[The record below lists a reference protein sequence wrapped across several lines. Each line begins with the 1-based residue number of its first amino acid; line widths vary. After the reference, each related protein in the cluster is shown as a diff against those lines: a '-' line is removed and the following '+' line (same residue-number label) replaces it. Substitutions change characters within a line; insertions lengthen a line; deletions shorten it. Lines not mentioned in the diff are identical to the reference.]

1 MLRARVYLTNST
13 KRVGVTG
20 HVYVETFVWLTYL
33 HVVVTCLRYCKR
45 LQYVT
50 VTSSICNAVKVVA
63 YVSTNGYSLE
73 IRNIYININL
83 WAVALRDEKNFFLFM
98 VLRVENVARLIYFG
112 SKRFRSEGSGRRFGQ
127 KVSVLRFWSKRFR
140 SEGSRVKSG
149 AGGRS

>member
-63 YVSTNGYSLE
+63 YVSTNEYSLE
-73 IRNIYININL
+73 ICNIYINVNL
-83 WAVALRDEKNFFLFM
+83 WAEALRDEKNFFLWFFASKM
-98 VLRVENVARLIYFG
+98 SHVG
-112 SKRFRSEGSGRRFGQ
+112 STSGQ
-127 KVSVLRFWSKRFR
+127 KGFGPKGL
-140 SEGSRVKSG
+140 
-149 AGGRS
+149 AGVQ

>member
-83 WAVALRDEKNFFLFM
+83 WAVALRDEKKFFFM
-98 VLRVENVARLIYFG
+98 VLRVENVARLC
-112 SKRFRSEGSGRRFGQ
+112 FR
-127 KVSVLRFWSKRFR
+127 SKRFR
-140 SEGSRVKSG
+140 SEGSRGRPVMVETRRARPAVVEEGLRGRAPAG
-149 AGGRS
+149 AG

>member
-33 HVVVTCLRYCKR
+33 PVVVTCLRYCKR

-50 VTSSICNAVKVVA
+50 VISSICNAVKVVA
-63 YVSTNGYSLE
+63 YVSTNEYSLE

-83 WAVALRDEKNFFLFM
+83 CAVALRDEKKNFFLFT
-98 VLRVENVARLIYFG
+98 VLRVENVARRIC
-112 SKRFRSEGSGRRFGQ
+112 
-127 KVSVLRFWSKRFR
+127 FWSKRLH
-140 SEGSRVKSG
+140 V
-149 AGGRS
+149 